1 MGEKLG
7 AGAYAESLGNCCADA
22 PEHVQTPTSTTSAA
36 MFTRAERRFNPG
48 AGFQLIDIVHALAA
62 PAKPAAAIP
71 TATQPQI
78 SISFENATFAG

>member
-36 MFTRAERRFNPG
+36 TFARAKRRFNPG
-48 AGFQLIDIVHALAA
+48 VARTHYIQVPSLLDVSVTILGVNH
-62 PAKPAAAIP
+62 
-71 TATQPQI
+71 
-78 SISFENATFAG
+78 FEEMKKRKYE